1 MTPYNKIK
9 AEMLDIERLEPNPW
23 NTNVVSPENQHKL
36 EESIRRFG
44 LFKPIVV
51 RETRAGGLEII
62 GGEHRWEAAKA
73 LGYSE
78 VPVVN
83 LGRIDDT
90 KAKEISLVDNGRYGA
105 DDTLQLA
112 ELLENLGLGADELA
126 SFMPYSESDFAS
138 IFSSVNISLD
148 DLDLPDEAEIPK
160 TSPTKPV
167 QTHQIMR
174 FKVPVDDVGSIT
186 DLIERTM
193 KEQKYTDEDS
203 LSNAGNAL
211 VYLLT
216 RNSEG

>member
-1 MTPYNKIK
+1 MNPNKIK
-9 AEMLDIERLEPNPW
+9 VETLAPERLSPNPW
-23 NTNVVSPENQHKL
+23 NTNVVAPENMQKL
-36 EESIRRFG
+36 EASITRFG
-44 LFKPIVV
+44 MFKPIVV
-51 RETRAGGLEII
+51 REVDGGLQII
-62 GGEHRWEAAKA
+62 GGQHRWEAAQA
-73 LGYSE
+73 LKMAE

-83 LGRIDDT
+83 LGRLTDK

-112 ELLENLGLGADELA
+112 ELLDDIGVGAEELA

-148 DLDLPDEAEIPK
+148 DLDLPDEDEVPRSAA
-160 TSPTKPV
+160 TKPE

-174 FKVPVDDVGSIT
+174 FKVPLDDVAT
-186 DLIERTM
+186 LTEMIERTM

-211 VYLLT
+211 VHLLAKKD
-216 RNSEG
+216 

>member
-1 MTPYNKIK
+1 MTQRIK
-9 AEMLDIERLEPNPW
+9 LETLDIDQLEPNPW

-51 RETRAGGLEII
+51 RELQDGSRQII
-62 GGEHRWEAAKA
+62 GGEHRYEAARS

-78 VPVVN
+78 IQVVN
-83 LGRIDDT
+83 LGRIDDK

-112 ELLENLGLGADELA
+112 ELLEQIGVGADELS

-160 TSPTKPV
+160 TPATKPV
-167 QTHQIMR
+167 QTHQVMR
-174 FKVPVDDVGSIT
+174 FKVPVDDVATIT

-211 VYLLT
+211 VYLL
-216 RNSEG
+216 GQIKD